1 MAELASVI
9 VFPRNDNMT
18 LSSAIQSNVTKTYVI
33 MVAFIVFVVLL
44 AYVFGQASGY
54 GNSFMWFAVLFSVI
68 SSFASYYFGDSLII
82 AMSQARPADRK
93 RDFDF
98 FTVAENLSIAAGIPK
113 PRLYVIEDTAMN
125 AFATGRDPQHAI
137 VVATTGILDRLDRRE
152 LEGVIAHELS
162 HIKNFDTRLMAVV
175 AVLVGTVAYLADMFL
190 RSLWW
195 GGSRR
200 DRDDDRG
207 LGGLLMI
214 IGIVLA
220 IISPILAMLIQMAA
234 SRNRE
239 YLADVSGAKLTRYPE
254 GLARALEKLGR
265 DREVLEAAT
274 NATAHLYITNPF
286 KGKNFGAWFANAFN
300 THPPI
305 EERIKRLRAL

>member
-1 MAELASVI
+1 
-9 VFPRNDNMT
+9 MT
-18 LSSAIQSNVTKTYVI
+18 LSSAIQSNITKTYVI
-33 MVAFIVFVVLL
+33 MTVFVAFVVLI
-44 AYVFGQASGY
+44 AYVFGHVLGY
-54 GNSFMWFAVLFSVI
+54 GNSFMWFAVIFSVI
-68 SSFASYYFGDSLII
+68 SSWASYYWGDSLIL
-82 AMSQARPADRK
+82 AMSSARPADRK

-125 AFATGRDPQHAI
+125 AFATGRDPKHAI
-137 VVATTGILDRLDRRE
+137 VVATTGILSRLDRRE

-162 HIKNFDTRLMAVV
+162 HIKNYDTRLMAVV

-195 GGSRR
+195 GGGRRSR
-200 DRDDDRG
+200 DEDRG
-207 LGGLLMI
+207 LAGILMI
-214 IGIVLA
+214 VGIVLA
-220 IISPILAMLIQMAA
+220 ILSPILATLIQMAA

-265 DREVLEAAT
+265 DKEVLEAAT

-305 EERIKRLRAL
+305 EDRIKRLRAL

>member
-1 MAELASVI
+1 
-9 VFPRNDNMT
+9 MT
-18 LSSAIQSNVTKTYVI
+18 LSSAIQSNITKTYVI
-33 MVAFIVFVVLL
+33 MTLFVVFVVLI
-44 AYVFGQASGY
+44 AYVFGQALGY
-54 GNSFMWFAVLFSVI
+54 GNSFMWFAVIFSVV
-68 SSFASYYFGDSLII
+68 SSFASYYWGDSLIL
-82 AMSQARPADRK
+82 AMSSARPADRN

-98 FTVAENLSIAAGIPK
+98 FTVAENLSMAAGIPK

-125 AFATGRDPQHAI
+125 AFATGRDPKHAI
-137 VVATTGILDRLDRRE
+137 VVATTGILSRLDRRE

-162 HIKNFDTRLMAVV
+162 HIKNYDTRLMAVV

-195 GGSRR
+195 GGGRR
-200 DRDDDRG
+200 DRDEDRG
-207 LGGLLMI
+207 LAGILMI
-214 IGIVLA
+214 VGIVLA
-220 IISPILAMLIQMAA
+220 ILSPILATLIQMAA

-254 GLARALEKLGR
+254 GLARALEKLGK
-265 DREVLEAAT
+265 DKEVLEAAT
-274 NATAHLYITNPF
+274 NATAHLYIANPF

-305 EERIKRLRAL
+305 EDRIKRLRAL